1 MTIPLR
7 WSREAP
13 PEVAGVIWSR
23 SIPSSLELKQ
33 DVMDELAEVM
43 VARRLLPEDDRSW
56 LCLCLD
62 EALVNAI
69 LHGNEGD
76 DTAPVHLALGVHGDR
91 WTLRIDDQGS
101 GFVPDE
107 DVPDPEDSDSLMLEH
122 GRGIRLMREWLD
134 ELSYY
139 RSGATLVMARRAIAG

>member
-1 MTIPLR
+1 VTIPLR
-7 WSREAP
+7 WSQDVP
-13 PEVAGVIWSR
+13 PEVGGILWSR
-23 SIPSSLELKQ
+23 TIPSSLELKQ
-33 DVMDELAEVM
+33 EVMDELTDVM
-43 VARRLLPEDDRSW
+43 VRHRLLPEEDRSW

-76 DTAPVHLALGVHGDR
+76 ETAMVHLVLGLVDGR
-91 WTLRIDDQGS
+91 WILRIDDQGS

-139 RSGATLVMARRAIAG
+139 RGGATLVMARRAVAG